1 MFAAPIFLLIAMS
14 QVWITTETGDIIVM
28 VALLSGS
35 LIEVSIQVSGQKHN
49 ATKNSPTYVVQVLCK
64 YFFFS
69 AWLSNFL
76 TNFLLLRS
84 LAIVLRSSSYS
95 HMLVD
100 TSYVVEFFS

>member
-64 YFFFS
+64 YFFFF
-69 AWLSNFL
+69 LS
-76 TNFLLLRS
+76 
-84 LAIVLRSSSYS
+84 
-95 HMLVD
+95 LVVQFFNKLPA
-100 TSYVVEFFS
+100 SPFFSNILEE

>member
-64 YFFFS
+64 FFF
-69 AWLSNFL
+69 LS
-76 TNFLLLRS
+76 
-84 LAIVLRSSSYS
+84 
-95 HMLVD
+95 LVVQFFNKLPA
-100 TSYVVEFFS
+100 SPFFSNSLEE